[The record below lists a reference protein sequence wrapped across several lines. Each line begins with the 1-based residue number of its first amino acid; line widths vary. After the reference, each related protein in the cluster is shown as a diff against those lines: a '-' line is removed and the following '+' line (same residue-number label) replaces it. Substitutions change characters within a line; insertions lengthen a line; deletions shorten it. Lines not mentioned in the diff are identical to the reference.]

1 MKTKRLL
8 ILCTALIMLLSVSAL
23 AVQDA
28 YPVTVSNYN
37 QEVTLEKE
45 PERVV
50 ILTINSAEILAAL
63 GKTDNIIGIAKGHN
77 DVQDILPEYQDAL
90 KDLPYPKSL
99 NDGIPTLENM
109 LDIKPDMIVMNAY
122 YFNAVKIFGTLEDY
136 TNNGINIYANE
147 GSYVPN
153 CTIENTYNDV
163 RNLGALF
170 NAKERAEEIVAEM
183 QNTVKDVQEKV
194 EGKEKKKVMLFDSTR
209 EDMFITAGGIGLVN
223 NMIELAGGENIF
235 KDVEKQFGGVN
246 IEEIIARN
254 PDIIVISEYFTETN
268 DDVKNKIDYLNSTE
282 ELSEVTAVKE
292 GNYVIVPVI
301 ATFPGL
307 QNINYI
313 TKLAKAIAPESF

>member
-1 MKTKRLL
+1 MTKKRLL
-8 ILCTALIMLLSVSAL
+8 ILCTALSMLFSIPAL
-23 AVQDA
+23 AAQSS
-28 YPVTVSNYN
+28 YPVTLGNYN
-37 QEVTLEKE
+37 QEITLEKE

-77 DVQDILPEYQDAL
+77 DVQDVLPKYQEVL
-90 KDLPYPKSL
+90 KDKPYPKSL
-99 NDGIPTLENM
+99 NDGIPTLEAI
-109 LDIKPDMIVMNAY
+109 LDMKPDMIVMNAY
-122 YFNAVKIFGTLEDY
+122 YFNAAKIFGTLEDY

-147 GSYVPN
+147 GSYVPS

-163 RNLGALF
+163 RNLGLLF

-183 QNTVKDVQEKV
+183 QKNIKDVQEKV
-194 EGKEKKKVMLFDSTR
+194 EGKEKKKVMSLDSLR
-209 EDMFITAGGIGLVN
+209 DDMFIISGGIGLVN
-223 NMIELAGGENIF
+223 NMIEHAGGENIF

-268 DDVKNKIDYLNSTE
+268 DDAKNKIDYLNSTK

-313 TKLAKAIAPESF
+313 TKLAKIIVPDAF